1 MDVDPAVVVSETGNG
16 YTFVKRDVK
25 ETYVA
30 EMSVELVAV
39 ERRLW
44 SGTAT
49 FVVAQTTEGEIG
61 VMPGHEPMLGQ
72 LVEGGV
78 VKVSTTDGGT
88 FTAAVHGGFLSVTAD
103 GVSVLAESADLA
115 DEIDVAQARAGLDAD
130 DEVERVRASARLRA
144 AGQSA

>member
-1 MDVDPAVVVSETGNG
+1 M
-16 YTFVKRDVK
+16 
-25 ETYVA
+25 A

-61 VMPGHEPMLGQ
+61 IMPGHEPVLGQ

-78 VKVSTTDGGT
+78 VKVNTTDGDVL
-88 FTAAVHGGFLSVTAD
+88 TAAVHGGFLSVTAT
-103 GVSVLAESADLA
+103 GVSVLAESAELS
-115 DEIDVAQARAGLDAD
+115 DEIDVAAAKAALSTGDEAERTRATAQ
-130 DEVERVRASARLRA
+130 LRA
-144 AGQSA
+144 TGQSV